1 MARSLRILMPRLTG
15 IKTTLLV
22 KASLLLYYPL
32 VIKLPYGYTI
42 SLAVNTI
49 VSIPGITV
57 S

>member
-1 MARSLRILMPRLTG
+1 MARSLRILMPRLTNTR
-15 IKTTLLV
+15 TTLLV
-22 KASLLLYYPL
+22 KASLLLYCPL
-32 VIKLPYGYTI
+32 VIKLAYDYTM